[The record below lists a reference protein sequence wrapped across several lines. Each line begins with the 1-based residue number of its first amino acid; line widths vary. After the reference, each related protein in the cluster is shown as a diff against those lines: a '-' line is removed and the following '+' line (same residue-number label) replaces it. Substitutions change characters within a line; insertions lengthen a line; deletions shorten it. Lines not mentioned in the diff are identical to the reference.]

1 MDAVD
6 QKIVDLLRGNGRL
19 SREQIAREIN
29 LSRPAVHERVKRLE
43 AQGVIRGYTAEVDW
57 NALGKPLTAFIF
69 VHTAGTG
76 CNDTGYAILNLS
88 DSDAV
93 VQECY
98 RVTGEWCL
106 LLKARVASPL
116 ALQALLDRIRLVPG
130 VQGTMTSIALSELH
144 EGADSE
150 CKYEPSGHVSRPLG
164 EPTFDGR
171 ERRGTPAR

>member
-43 AQGVIRGYTAEVDW
+43 EQGVIRGYTAEVDW

-69 VHTAGTG
+69 VRTAGTD
-76 CNDTGYAILNLS
+76 CNETGYAILNLG
-88 DSDAV
+88 DSDAI
-93 VQECY
+93 VQECH

-116 ALQALLDRIRLVPG
+116 ALQALLDRIRLAPG
-130 VQGTMTSIALSELH
+130 VQGTMTSIALSALH
-144 EGADSE
+144 EGVCAECALTANGHSE
-150 CKYEPSGHVSRPLG
+150 S
-164 EPTFDGR
+164 
-171 ERRGTPAR
+171 